1 MIVKL
6 YQIGK
11 RENST
16 QQPTNSDPTHEI
28 SSCYLK
34 EDCSVMRP
42 VIRVGWPV
50 NSAVSIHVY
59 NYAYIP
65 LFQRYYWVRDW
76 VNLNNGMWEG
86 DLEVDVLASF
96 KTKIGL
102 ERHYILRANTRAYTD
117 GGSSVAVADGSLIDS
132 IYPSKTDFIYDRSN
146 INSNFAINFSQ
157 GTFILGIINNASS
170 AGAVTYYAMTA
181 AQMGAFKAYM
191 LGDPSDYMQS
201 SAGGIWDL
209 DVNEPTIKALFNPF
223 QYVVSC
229 LWFPLSTAQLKITG
243 TGGSGTLVNSIR
255 CGWWEIGVSAYAAFD
270 LSTVVKITD
279 SASITAHPQAIVP
292 ETTSTD
298 PVYRYLNY
306 PPYSRYYIQLP
317 PFGNMELDGNMCG
330 NYLGSVSSQLVH
342 FQMTVDMITGQAYLY
357 TVDSNE
363 SASPLMTHLIE
374 VNTQLAIPIQM
385 GQITSNTGEALVTA
399 WDAATNTA
407 GNLLSILG
415 GNAMGAARAVGS
427 MAHGILDS
435 IAASSPHLSTMGTQG
450 GLAAF
455 RAPHYLLSQHFK
467 RVETDHLE
475 NGYPVCKTM
484 LINRLA
490 GYILCRNADPKIAG
504 ATLEELHQIKAFLD
518 GGFFYE

>member
-1 MIVKL
+1 MQITF
-6 YQIGK
+6 YQLGK

-16 QQPTNSDPTHEI
+16 QQP
-28 SSCYLK
+28 SSSTPARTINGVRLK
-34 EDCSVMRP
+34 DDCSVSAP
-42 VIRVGWPV
+42 VLALNWV
-50 NSAVSIHVY
+50 NQTSSPHAY
-59 NYAYIP
+59 DYAYIP
-65 LFQRYYWVRDW
+65 DFNRYYFVTDW
-76 VNLNNGMWEG
+76 VCVSMTEWEA
-86 DLEVDVLASF
+86 LLSVDVLASF
-96 KTKIGL
+96 KAQIGA

-117 GGSSVAVADGSLIDS
+117 GGNSVSVADGSLIDS
-132 IYPSKTDFIYDRSN
+132 IYPSKTDFVYDRSN
-146 INSNFAINFSQ
+146 INSNFAISFSQ

-181 AQMGAFKAYM
+181 AQMGAFKSYM

-229 LWFPLSTAQLKITG
+229 LWFPLSTYQLKISG
-243 TGGSGTLVNSIR
+243 TGGTGTLVNSIR
-255 CGWWEIGVSAYAAFD
+255 CGWWEISVSAYAAFD
-270 LSTVVKITD
+270 LSAVVKITD
-279 SASITAHPQAIVP
+279 SASITAHPQAIIP
-292 ETTSTD
+292 ETTVTD

-306 PPYSRYYIQLP
+306 PPYSRYFIQLP
-317 PFGNMELDGNMCG
+317 PFGNLELDGNMCG
-330 NYLGSVSSQLVH
+330 NYLAGNSSQLVH
-342 FQMTVDMITGQAYLY
+342 FQMVVDMITGQAYLY

-363 SASPLMTHLIE
+363 SASPQMTHLIE
-374 VNTQLAIPIQM
+374 VNTQLAIPIQL

-407 GNLLSILG
+407 GNLLSIFG
-415 GNAMGAARAVGS
+415 GNAMGAAQAVGS
-427 MAHGILDS
+427 AAHGILDS

-455 RAPHYLLSQHFK
+455 SAPHYLLSQHFK

-475 NGYPVCKTM
+475 NGYPVCKTL
-484 LINRLA
+484 LISRLA
-490 GYILCRNADPKIAG
+490 GYIMCRNADPRISG
-504 ATLEELHQIKAFLD
+504 ATMDEKIKIRDYLN